1 MFRAIAPEKLTL
13 YLFTLS
19 HSTITRDYW
28 GDSEALL
35 QAVRRDR
42 VGALRDITTI

>member
-19 HSTITRDYW
+19 HSTITRDYY